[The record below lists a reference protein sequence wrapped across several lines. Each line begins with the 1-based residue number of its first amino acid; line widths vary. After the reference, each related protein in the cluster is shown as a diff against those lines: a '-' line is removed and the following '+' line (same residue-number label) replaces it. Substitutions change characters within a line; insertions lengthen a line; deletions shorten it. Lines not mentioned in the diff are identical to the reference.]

1 MAKGRVNMSS
11 NDLKNKVVSF
21 TSNDVDN
28 PSSFE
33 EIALLNSKEKLSSI
47 VSKLSSVLKN
57 TRYFNILLG
66 NDDFKSLEEGESI
79 TEMLCNLSISK
90 QSSISKSAIG
100 SEIIINDSAKSKLI
114 RNIIYG
120 KSIQSGTPS
129 TDNPVGIVST
139 GDNGTIEEIVMS
151 TTPNLYTGT
160 KDFSGDAWVNTDV
173 WTVEENGYNDF
184 SVISYSGTGNGIGQ
198 TVAVEPGEIYTLSF
212 YVKTDDDILVSIT
225 EENTNIENGEFVVG
239 PSWARVSKQ
248 ITVENVDSITVK
260 ISKVEESESKIYI
273 CGFKLEKGTF
283 TSNLV
288 PDWAPALSEIT
299 DDNISLYSDFIKK
312 YSISTDMPLRGI
324 PVNEGGNYTDSKGQQ
339 WICDTLEYDIN
350 TNSKMIQRVGV
361 IESYTDE
368 SIATD
373 FVSSTGE
380 LSVGA
385 FVIYALESAVEYEL
399 TENQMSDFEN
409 ITLFSPDVVLQSDC
423 EIEIE
428 YITKDAQIISSLLNG
443 TKINNSDSSSS
454 GDSDNP
460 DDSTD
465 PEKPVSTTIYAFHID
480 ENESDPENKVTYLED
495 AVDMTPAYMD
505 YTAGTFNYGSW
516 ENAFFMPRPCMVK
529 YDGTVDYYLDETD
542 YSKKED
548 GTSSDIANTSYGGNA
563 MMEWGRDG
571 KHIWIKVVAD
581 ENSAKSGTV
590 YIADTQVDENYH
602 AYNFINNQGKLVS
615 HFYTPIYNG
624 SNISSVLRSLSGQ
637 TCLASATAETEIT
650 YAKANNKGSDVLWY
664 TETYADRMLINL
676 LLVLMAKSTDTQT
689 AFGYGYANGNSGQIS
704 TGTMNTKGLFWGE
717 STGKYGVKVFGM
729 ENYWGNMYRRTAGLI
744 YKGGTGIQIKMT
756 YGTEDG
762 STAAGYNLTGEG
774 YITIAD
780 TVIASGNW
788 IKNMKFTEH
797 GLIPCELSSDA
808 TSSTYYT
815 DYTYINNTADRINYA
830 YVGGNWGGTLHCG
843 AFYAALDYLASSASA
858 SIGASISLKPLA

>member
-28 PSSFE
+28 PSAFE

-66 NDDFKSLEEGESI
+66 NEDFKSLEEGESI
-79 TEMLCNLSISK
+79 TEMLCNLSTSK
-90 QSSISKSAIG
+90 QDSISKSAIG
-100 SEIIINDSAKSKLI
+100 SEIVINDSAKSKLI

-120 KSIQSGTPS
+120 KSIQASTPS
-129 TDNPVGIVST
+129 TDSPVSITSI
-139 GDNGTIEEIVMS
+139 GDNGSIEEIVMS
-151 TTPNLYTGT
+151 ASPNLYIGT
-160 KDFSGDAWVNTDV
+160 KDFSGETWVNTDA
-173 WTVEENGYNDF
+173 WTFEGITHEGF
-184 SVISYSGTGNGIGQ
+184 SIVSYAGTDSGIGQ
-198 TVAVEPGEIYTLSF
+198 TVTVERGQIYTLSF
-212 YVKTDDDILVSIT
+212 YVTADDEGILLSITDENAIIEKGDILAGT
-225 EENTNIENGEFVVG
+225 EWV
-239 PSWARVSKQ
+239 RVTKQ
-248 ITVENVDSITVK
+248 ITAENTDSITVK
-260 ISKVEESESKIYI
+260 IAKAEASESNIYI
-273 CGFKLEKGTF
+273 CGLKLEKG
-283 TSNLV
+283 SNASNWV
-288 PDWAPALSEIT
+288 PALSEIT
-299 DDNISLYSDFIKK
+299 DDNISLYLDFIKK
-312 YSISTDMPLRGI
+312 YYIFTDIPLRGI
-324 PVNEGGNYTDSKGQQ
+324 PVNTGGNHTDSNGQQ
-339 WICDTLEYDIN
+339 WICDTIEYDIN
-350 TNSKMIQRVGV
+350 SNAKMTQRIGV
-361 IESYTDE
+361 IDSYSDE
-368 SIATD
+368 SITTD
-373 FVSSTGE
+373 FMSSTGE
-380 LSVGA
+380 LSAGA
-385 FVIYALESAVEYEL
+385 SVIYALDSVVECEL
-399 TENQMSDFEN
+399 TETQVASFEA
-409 ITLFSPDVVLQSDC
+409 ITMFSPNNVIQSES

-428 YITKDAQIISSLLNG
+428 YITKGAQIIASLLNG
-443 TKINNSDSSSS
+443 TKINSTDSDSS
-454 GDSDNP
+454 
-460 DDSTD
+460 DDPSEIIT
-465 PEKPVSTTIYAFHID
+465 PTIYAFHID
-480 ENESDPENKVTYLED
+480 ESESDPESKVTYLED
-495 AVDMTPAYMD
+495 AADMTPAYMD

-571 KHIWIKVVAD
+571 KQIWIKIRQGWA
-581 ENSAKSGTV
+581 NSAKSGTV

-637 TCLASATAETEIT
+637 TCLAGATAETEIT
-650 YAKANNKGSDVLWY
+650 YAKANNKSSDVLWY

-689 AFGYGYANGNSGQIS
+689 AFGYGYANGNKGQIS

-729 ENYWGNMYRRTAGLI
+729 ENYWGNIYRRTAGLI

-780 TVIASGNW
+780 TVIASTNW
-788 IKNMKFTEH
+788 IKNMKFTEY
-797 GLIPCELSSDA
+797 GPIPYELSGDA

-815 DYTYINNTADRINYA
+815 DYTWINNTADRINYA
-830 YVGGNWGGTLHCG
+830 FVGGHWTSDALYCG
-843 AFYAALDYLASSASA
+843 AFHTNLRNLASHTTT
-858 SIGASISLKPLA
+858 IVGASISLKPLA